1 MMSASATAIGSVRA
15 TDRPHAPARV
25 GRTPMSVIDPTDPEY
40 GRFPLGTYLGVTVD
54 DERPGEAEA
63 SIEVGERH
71 LNSNGVVH
79 VGVVFTLVDTA
90 MGRATLSVLDEGSYC
105 ASIEVSVRFLRAVSE
120 GRMTARVTVL
130 QAGRRVLQLEGRV
143 TVDGDDRPIASASGS
158 FAVLGT

>member
-1 MMSASATAIGSVRA
+1 
-15 TDRPHAPARV
+15 
-25 GRTPMSVIDPTDPEY
+25 MSVIDPTDPEY

-71 LNSNGVVH
+71 LNSDGVVH

>member
-1 MMSASATAIGSVRA
+1 
-15 TDRPHAPARV
+15 
-25 GRTPMSVIDPTDPEY
+25 MSVIDPTDPEY

-130 QAGRRVLQLEGRV
+130 PAGRRVLQLEGRV

>member
-1 MMSASATAIGSVRA
+1 
-15 TDRPHAPARV
+15 
-25 GRTPMSVIDPTDPEY
+25 MSVIDPTDPEY

-143 TVDGDDRPIASASGS
+143 TVDGDDRPIASASRSTTTCGPAS
-158 FAVLGT
+158 MVATSS